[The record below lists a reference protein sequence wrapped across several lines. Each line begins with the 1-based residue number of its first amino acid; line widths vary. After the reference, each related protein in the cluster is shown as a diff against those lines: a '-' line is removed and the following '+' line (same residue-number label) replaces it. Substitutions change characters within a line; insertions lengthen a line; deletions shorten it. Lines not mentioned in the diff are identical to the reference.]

1 MFEVAVLTMA
11 ASRIRRN
18 KERTFLIGMI
28 ITFCLVILIFRLFWL
43 QTVASNE
50 LNTEAQK
57 NWIVNKVL
65 TPKRGSIYERTKK
78 QKLAWEVDAYVFGA
92 ELEQVKD
99 PKKTAEVLASILK
112 VPKQQI
118 EHKLT
123 SERKKG
129 RKSIELRFPGKYK
142 YPESVFQQVKKR
154 KEQDD
159 ALDGIY
165 AFPTKKRAYIG
176 KLAAHVVGF
185 LNSEDYPVG
194 GVEAYYDR
202 LLRGKSGNKVYKKTK
217 DGIMVDD
224 EPQKFS
230 PPVDGKDLVLTI
242 DLKIQKQVEKELE
255 QAMKLYKAKGGTA
268 IVADPKTGEILALV
282 NRPTFDPNDPA
293 KTYDSKKNGHNLA
306 VESQFEP
313 GSTFKIITLAAAIEE
328 GKFQPD
334 AVFQSGKI
342 QVEDQIIRD
351 WNVNGWGK
359 ITYREGVELSS
370 NVAFVRLGQML
381 GQKKL
386 VSYINRFGFGDVTK
400 RFGKKTGIDLPAE
413 GRGYYF
419 KGTLYPTEL
428 AAVSFGQGISVTPI
442 QQVAAVCAI
451 ANGGILYKPHVLKEI
466 WNPETK
472 KREKVIKPQGKRI
485 ISSSTT
491 KKVRDLLRDVV
502 KKGTGSNADLPGYHV
517 AGKTG
522 TAQKPNPNG
531 PGYLKDK
538 YVVSF
543 IGFAPTENPEVVVY
557 IALDEPSSST
567 GDVTGGTVAAPL
579 AKEVMKKTLQ
589 IREVNK
595 RDQRDSQLLK

>member
-1 MFEVAVLTMA
+1 MA
-11 ASRIRRN
+11 SSRTRRS
-18 KERTFLIGMI
+18 KERTFLVGMV

-43 QTVASNE
+43 QTVASSE

-57 NWIVNKVL
+57 NWIVNKIL
-65 TPKRGSIYERTKK
+65 APKRGSIYERTKK
-78 QKLAWEVDAYVFGA
+78 HKLAWEIEAYVFGV
-92 ELEQVKD
+92 ELKQVKN
-99 PKKTAEVLASILK
+99 PKKTAEVLAPILE
-112 VPKQQI
+112 VPKEQI
-118 EHKLT
+118 EQKLT
-123 SERKKG
+123 SELKKG

-142 YPESVFQQVKKR
+142 YPKSVFDQIKK
-154 KEQDD
+154 KKQQDD

-165 AFPTKKRAYIG
+165 AFPTKKRAYMG
-176 KLAAHVVGF
+176 KLAAHVIGF

-202 LLRGKSGNKVYKKTK
+202 LLRGKTGNKVYKKTK

-230 PPVDGKDLVLTI
+230 PPVNGKDLVLTI

-255 QAMKLYKAKGGTA
+255 EAMKVYKAKGGTA

-282 NRPTFDPNDPA
+282 NRPTFDPNDPS
-293 KTYDSKKNGHNLA
+293 KTYDSKTNGRNIA
-306 VESQFEP
+306 IQSQFEP

-328 GKFQPD
+328 GIFQPD

-451 ANGGILYKPHVLKEI
+451 ANGGILYKPHVLKEV

-472 KREKVIKPQGKRI
+472 KREKVIKPKGKRI
-485 ISSSTT
+485 ISASTS
-491 KKVRDLLRDVV
+491 KRVRELLRDVV
-502 KKGTGSNADLPGYHV
+502 KKGTGTNADLPGYHV

-531 PGYLKDK
+531 KGYLANK

-567 GDVTGGTVAAPL
+567 GNVSGGTVAAPL
-579 AKEVMKKTLQ
+579 AKKVMKKTLQ
-589 IREVNK
+589 IQKVNK
-595 RDQRDSQLLK
+595 RDQRDLQFLK